1 MDEESTQLE
10 MTDFAIS
17 DAVIDTAEPFVS
29 YAASRGKTLELDI
42 APDLTYHG
50 NEGCIRQCVSL
61 LLDNAV
67 KYSTENGK
75 LRLTFHKQG
84 RALALTVWNTTDPIP
99 VGRHDELFER
109 FYRPDSSRNTKT
121 GGHGI
126 GLSVVHA
133 IATAHKGKISAKSE
147 DGNSLTFSILLN

>member
-61 LLDNAV
+61 LLDNAI

-84 RALALTVWNTTDPIP
+84 RALALTVWNRTSADTQ
-99 VGRHDELFER
+99 ELHRKGICATSADSCTR
-109 FYRPDSSRNTKT
+109 FVQLRP
-121 GGHGI
+121 
-126 GLSVVHA
+126 
-133 IATAHKGKISAKSE
+133 
-147 DGNSLTFSILLN
+147 